1 MHTYTRALRVSA
13 GLVLAAFCLVT
24 VSLAA
29 QSSTSKPPPQTQGNG
44 PKPAPPQPA
53 GTTTTP
59 PVPGTIVPPPD
70 YVIGPEDVLGIVF
83 WREKDISSPEVVVRP
98 DGKIS
103 LLLVNEVQAAGL
115 TPEELRLA
123 ITKAASKLFQDEPTV
138 SVGVRQINS
147 RKVYISGAVGK
158 PGAYPLNSQLDVL
171 QLITLAGGLNEYA
184 DSENIQVIRVE
195 NGVPK
200 NYRINYKEIE
210 KGKNLAKN
218 LMWLRVGDRIIVP
231 E

>member
-1 MHTYTRALRVSA
+1 MHTYTRALRVFA
-13 GLVLAAFCLVT
+13 GLTLAAFCL
-24 VSLAA
+24 SASMAA
-29 QSSTSKPPPQTQGNG
+29 QSGTAKPTQPQTQGNG
-44 PKPAPPQPA
+44 AKPAPPQPA
-53 GTTTTP
+53 GTTT
-59 PVPGTIVPPPD
+59 PPD

-147 RKVYISGAVGK
+147 RKVYIMGAVGK
-158 PGAYPLNSQLDVL
+158 PGAYPLNTTLDVL

-184 DSENIQVIRVE
+184 DSENIQLIRVE

-210 KGKNLAKN
+210 RGRNLTKNLI
-218 LMWLRVGDRIIVP
+218 WLRVGDRIIVP